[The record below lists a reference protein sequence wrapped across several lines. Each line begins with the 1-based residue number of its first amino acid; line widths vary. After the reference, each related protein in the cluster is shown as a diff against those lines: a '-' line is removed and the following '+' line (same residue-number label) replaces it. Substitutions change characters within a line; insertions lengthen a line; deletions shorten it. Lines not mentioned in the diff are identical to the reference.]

1 MKGFTILSTKKLKFN
16 QKELL
21 LNAGVSFVEYNAI
34 GIEYLNFKAP
44 STIENAIFTS
54 QNGVRSIQH
63 SRLKIKHC
71 FCVGQKTK
79 ALLEELGYT
88 IITMSE
94 YGADLAAYLIKNHN
108 KASFYQFCGTIRR
121 DEIPSELKKANIP
134 LSEIT
139 TYHTVLKPKKF
150 ERIFDAVLF
159 LIFGAPIEYYVFIA
173 FGKEFYNYLL
183 HSNLNWSLGWVG
195 KYILIS
201 PTAHRI
207 HHSIS
212 EKHFDKNFGTFFIWW
227 DKIFGTYYHTTEEV
241 IIGVKN
247 TPYNK
252 HGFWKDMIIGLNEFI
267 DAIFRFNNRK
277 L

>member
-1 MKGFTILSTKKLKFN
+1 MKGFTILSTKKLKLN

-121 DEIPSELKKANIP
+121 EEIPSELKKANIP

-159 LIFGAPIEYYVFIA
+159 FSPSGVESFLVENKNPE
-173 FGKEFYNYLL
+173 
-183 HSNLNWSLGWVG
+183 SLAVCIGTT
-195 KYILIS
+195 
-201 PTAHRI
+201 TA
-207 HHSIS
+207 S
-212 EKHFDKNFGTFFIWW
+212 EAKKHFKNV
-227 DKIFGTYYHTTEEV
+227 V
-241 IIGVKN
+241 IANATSVESVIAKAIKTIKN
-247 TPYNK
+247 
-252 HGFWKDMIIGLNEFI
+252 
-267 DAIFRFNNRK
+267 
-277 L
+277 